1 MNERKITYEILQKV
15 IIDNGYANLLMRN
28 YQIDNFSY
36 ITNVVYGVLRNYDL
50 LCYQY
55 NKLLNKKC
63 KKEVEILL
71 NIAIYEIYYTKSE
84 NYAVVN
90 EIVSLANKYDKGF
103 VNAILHKV
111 IDNNIILSKDNYI
124 NYSIPNW
131 IYKLW
136 NKQYGEDISLKL
148 AKHATNKLNIY
159 YRLNTLKASFNDI
172 SYNINKLNNNYFT
185 SDTNLIKTKEFK
197 EGYFIVQDYGTNN
210 IVNAL
215 DLKDNLNVLDM
226 CSAPGTKTSQI
237 ASIMNNTGSIIA
249 TDLHQHRVE
258 LINNTINKLNIKNTK
273 TMQYDHCNINDN
285 FINQFDRILLDA
297 PCSGLGVLSRKPE
310 IKFKLKPTDIDDIVK
325 LQELLLDNAYKYLK
339 SNGILVYSTCTMNL
353 KENQKQILNFIN
365 KYNDIELLEEN
376 NIYGYLN
383 NSDSFY
389 YAKII
394 KK

>member
-1 MNERKITYEILQKV
+1 MNERQITYDILKKV
-15 IIDNGYANLLMRN
+15 ILDNGYANLLMRN

-36 ITNVVYGVLRNYDL
+36 ITNIVYGVLRNYDL

-55 NKLLNKKC
+55 KELINKKC
-63 KKEVEILL
+63 KKEIEILI
-71 NIAIYEIYYTKSE
+71 NMAIYEIYYTKSE

-103 VNAILHKV
+103 VNAILHK
-111 IDNNIILSKDNYI
+111 IINNNILLPKDNNIL
-124 NYSIPNW
+124 YSIPEW

-136 NKQYGEDISLKL
+136 LKQYKEDITNNLC
-148 AKHATNKLNIY
+148 KHSTNKLNIY
-159 YRLNTLKASFNDI
+159 YRLNTLKATYNDI
-172 SYNINKLNNNYFT
+172 PYNITKYNNNYFT

-237 ASIMNNTGSIIA
+237 ASIMNNTGNIIA
-249 TDLHQHRVE
+249 TDLHLHRVE
-258 LINNTINKLNIKNTK
+258 LINNTINKLNIKNIK
-273 TMQYDHCNINDN
+273 AMQYDHCNINDN